1 MAPFTETIGNIGGIH
16 LAPNEG
22 GMRFLRYGNGKKG
35 NHMKRTAF
43 AILLAIAMAAASF
56 LHAIDYPTQPITLV
70 CPWDAGG
77 SSDLSCRVIGSL
89 GRKYMGTTIN
99 VVNRPGGNGAVAY
112 GEMAARTKA
121 DGYTMS
127 LCASGGFNSM
137 PYVQET
143 GYTIDDFEFV
153 VGVTS
158 EPLAVIVHDSSD
170 LRNLQDV
177 VDRFKKTGEPIAYG
191 MSGSNSPNHLYSI
204 KMFRNMG
211 VKEQI
216 VPYSGAAGAL
226 TALLG
231 NEVEMIIIHPGMVL
245 SSIENGDARI
255 IAMMLKDR
263 VPTFPDVPTVEEQGF
278 GLIHV
283 ETYKA
288 IIVPRDTD
296 PEIVKWLNEKL
307 NLIILDPE
315 WISFLKSN
323 GIEAS
328 QYKQPGQ
335 YRKALENDIQ
345 LLWPLME
352 ELKLLKPGAAKPPAP
367 DGK

>member
-1 MAPFTETIGNIGGIH
+1 
-16 LAPNEG
+16 
-22 GMRFLRYGNGKKG
+22 
-35 NHMKRTAF
+35 MKRTVFAAF
-43 AILLAIAMAAASF
+43 LVIATATVSP
-56 LHAIDYPTQPITLV
+56 LHGIDYPTQPITLV

-112 GEMAARTKA
+112 GEMASRTKA

-137 PYVQET
+137 PFVQDT
-143 GYTIDDFEFV
+143 GYTIDDFEFIA
-153 VGVTS
+153 GTTT
-158 EPLAVIVHDSSD
+158 EPLAVIVHSDSD
-170 LRNLQDV
+170 LHNLQDI
-177 VDRFKKTGEPIAYG
+177 VDRFKKTGEPVAYG
-191 MSGSNSPNHLYSI
+191 MSGSNSPNHLYTI

-245 SSIENGDARI
+245 GSIENGDARV
-255 IAMMLKDR
+255 IAMMFKDR

-288 IIVPRDTD
+288 IIVPRDTN

-307 NLIILDPE
+307 NLIMQDQE
-315 WISFLKSN
+315 WIDFLKNN
-323 GIEAS
+323 GIEKTR
-328 QYKQPGQ
+328 YKQLGE
-335 YRKALENDIQ
+335 YRNALEKDIQ

-352 ELKLLKPGAAKPPAP
+352 ELKLLKPGAVKPSAP
-367 DGK
+367 GK